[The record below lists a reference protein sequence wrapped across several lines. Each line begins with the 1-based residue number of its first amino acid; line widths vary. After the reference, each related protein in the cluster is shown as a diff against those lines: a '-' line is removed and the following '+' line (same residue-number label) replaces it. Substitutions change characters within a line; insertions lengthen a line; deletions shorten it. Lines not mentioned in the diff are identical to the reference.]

1 MNLRDRFGGS
11 ALLDAMNQ
19 GTETHLEI
27 MGFLSQQGGVL
38 ELDDAAG
45 VMCQAAADG
54 NHSYLA
60 RLLEMNISPDVAGAC
75 ARVCVPVCLCA
86 CVLVCPWLAW
96 PDLTSP
102 APQPLLINLTHLPTP
117 YLTPTSTPDYDKR
130 TPLHL
135 AASEGHLDC
144 VKLLLQYWAN
154 VNPIDRMGGTPLT
167 DAVRHG
173 HIHIQQVLREHG
185 GVLNMVRG
193 RVCVHV
199 FMRGDTNIT
208 TNGQQRP
215 DRSPQSNAT
224 TNNNN

>member
-1 MNLRDRFGGS
+1 MNLRDKFGGS

-19 GTETHLEI
+19 GTEAHLEI

-75 ARVCVPVCLCA
+75 GLWFVVGL
-86 CVLVCPWLAW
+86 
-96 PDLTSP
+96 PDPPSWTHHRRTISP
-102 APQPLLINLTHLPTP
+102 SHNKT
-117 YLTPTSTPDYDKR
+117 DYDKR

-144 VKLLLQYWAN
+144 VKLLLEYWAN

-173 HIHIQQVLREHG
+173 HIHIQQVLRERG
-185 GVLNMVRG
+185 GVLNMVRAP
-193 RVCVHV
+193 VYACMHA
-199 FMRGDTNIT
+199 
-208 TNGQQRP
+208 
-215 DRSPQSNAT
+215 S
-224 TNNNN
+224 